1 MQIKFEN
8 RKLRN
13 PQGLDEILS
22 EILCH
27 PVHGDWDKDIP
38 AIQDIGTLKK
48 TAVPRR
54 IGDVWGKMM
63 ETNAREYLA
72 ENLQRLGWN
81 LKSERIHER
90 EYDCIGRISN
100 SLERASEL
108 AVEMYF
114 PKPRNE
120 GEYHL
125 VSNHSMKMIDKLT
138 RIQAKR
144 KYVLIGVP
152 KDTTIECE
160 VFPHP
165 TIKILFQEHKF
176 KRLVFLD
183 QH

>member
-1 MQIKFEN
+1 MQIKIEN

-27 PVHGDWDKDIP
+27 PVHGDWDKNILG
-38 AIQDIGTLKK
+38 IQNIGTLKK
-48 TAVPRR
+48 TAVSRR
-54 IGDVWGKMM
+54 MGDYWGNMM
-63 ETNAREYLA
+63 EKSAREYLA
-72 ENLQRLGWN
+72 ENLQQLGWN
-81 LKSERIHER
+81 LKSEKIHGQ
-90 EYDCIGRISN
+90 EYDCIGRVRDS
-100 SLERASEL
+100 SDRTSEL
-108 AVEMYF
+108 AIEMYF

-120 GEYHL
+120 GEYYH
-125 VSNHSMKMIDKLT
+125 VFDHSMRMIGKLT

-144 KYVLIGVP
+144 KYVLIGIP
-152 KDTTIECE
+152 KDTTIQIK

-176 KRLVFLD
+176 KKLLFYD